1 MREKEATKSSKP
13 HVEQADVECYKEL
26 KICMSLEEHQL
37 LIQKA
42 WECHCTP
49 EELVVSQ
56 ISKLIQNE
64 SQS

>member
-1 MREKEATKSSKP
+1 MREKEATESSKA
-13 HVEQADVECYKEL
+13 HVEPSDTECYKEL

-64 SQS
+64 SQI